1 MALDLKEN
9 SGLLFKNKRKNRD
22 DPETEKWSDYQ
33 GEALID
39 GQSYWMNAWI
49 KESRS
54 DGSKFMSLSFNL
66 KEQKSQAIS
75 GGSKSNRNDMDDEI
89 PF

>member
-39 GQSYWMNAWI
+39 GQSYWLGLRKAGATAA
-49 KESRS
+49 ST
-54 DGSKFMSLSFNL
+54 
-66 KEQKSQAIS
+66 
-75 GGSKSNRNDMDDEI
+75 
-89 PF
+89 